1 MKIPL
6 VKRGQISRESD
17 IGRFISSVCG
27 EKKNKVFLEIGS
39 WNGLGST
46 RVFLENLAKR
56 SDVTFLYSLE
66 SNLKFFRQAKKN
78 NKNFKFNMN
87 HLFLIYGN
95 IVDIDNL
102 YTNNLVGDE
111 SKWLEQ
117 DISDYSSAPNVYN
130 LIPNYLDVILLDGGE
145 FSTFFEFKKLA
156 SHLRI
161 GGYLILDDTKTRK
174 NKNTLEFLRQ
184 TSKYLIKEIS
194 SERNG
199 TALIVKVS
207 S

>member
-6 VKRGQISRESD
+6 VKRGQISHESD
-17 IGRFISSVCG
+17 IGRFISSVSN
-27 EKKNKVFLEIGS
+27 EVNNKVFLEIGT
-39 WNGLGST
+39 WNGLEST
-46 RVFLENLAKR
+46 RVFLENLARR

-78 NKNFKFNMN
+78 NKNFKFNRS
-87 HLFLIYGN
+87 HFFPIYGN

-102 YTNNLVGDE
+102 YTDNLVGDE

-145 FSTFFEFKKLA
+145 FSIFFEFKKLA

-207 S
+207 